1 MKTKLGALNCL
12 YPLPTVLAGANVG
25 GKPNFITMA
34 HVGIMDLGSVSMGM
48 SKGHHTN
55 AGIKANKTFS
65 INIPSVALV
74 KETDYCGLVSGRDA
88 DKAKLFDVFYGA
100 LRTAPMIRQ
109 CPICMECR
117 LIQIVDFPK
126 HDVFVGEVVET
137 WADEAVLTAGKVDL
151 AKVQPFLFDMPSGG
165 YWKLGERFAGA
176 WQAGKELKE
185 KP

>member
-1 MKTKLGALNCL
+1 VKTKLGSVNCL

-25 GKPNFITMA
+25 GKPNFIAMA
-34 HVGIMDLGSVSMGM
+34 HVGIMDMGSVSLGM
-48 SKGHHTN
+48 SKAHYTN

-88 DKAKLFDVFYGA
+88 DKAKLFDVFYGT
-100 LRTAPMIRQ
+100 LQTAPMIRQ
-109 CPICMECR
+109 CPVCMECR

-137 WADEAVLTAGKVDL
+137 WADEEVLTAGKMDL
-151 AKVQPFLFDMPSGG
+151 AKVQPLLFDMPSHG

-176 WQAGKELKE
+176 WQVGKELE
-185 KP
+185 DKP